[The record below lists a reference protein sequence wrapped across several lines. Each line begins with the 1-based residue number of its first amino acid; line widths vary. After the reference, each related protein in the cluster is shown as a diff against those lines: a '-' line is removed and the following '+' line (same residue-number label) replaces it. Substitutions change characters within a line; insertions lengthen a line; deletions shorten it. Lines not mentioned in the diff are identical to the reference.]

1 MEVAQFL
8 LSPVFTFYLSLL
20 RNHVL
25 TVHNLK
31 AASPQRIVIL
41 RALQLGDLLCAV
53 PALRALRAAF
63 PQADITLVGL
73 PWAQEFVDRF
83 AQYLTGFIEFPG
95 YPGLPERTQQL
106 AQIPEFL
113 SSLQRANFDV
123 AIQLH
128 GSGALTNPIIS
139 LFGARLTTG
148 FYRPG
153 EYCPDEQYFLPY
165 PDSEPEVRRLL
176 HLITFL
182 GIPEQGEE
190 LEFPLMLADHQAFI
204 LLADTYKLQPGTY
217 VCIHP
222 GARLLS
228 RRWEPKRFAA
238 VADGLAAQGVQVVL
252 TGAADEWELCHHV
265 VQSMRAPA
273 INLAGKTSLGMLGVL
288 LTGACL
294 LICNDT
300 GISHV
305 AAALLTPSIV
315 VVCGSDPQRWAPLDQ
330 ERHRVIYSPITCRP
344 CFYFTCPI
352 DHPCATNVSSETVLT
367 QAVEL
372 LSRYNERVGREIT
385 LCRTARELSSQV
397 VERGGI

>member
-8 LSPVFTFYLSLL
+8 LSPVSTLYSSLL

-238 VADGLAAQGVQVVL
+238 
-252 TGAADEWELCHHV
+252 
-265 VQSMRAPA
+265 
-273 INLAGKTSLGMLGVL
+273 
-288 LTGACL
+288 
-294 LICNDT
+294 
-300 GISHV
+300 
-305 AAALLTPSIV
+305 
-315 VVCGSDPQRWAPLDQ
+315 
-330 ERHRVIYSPITCRP
+330 
-344 CFYFTCPI
+344 
-352 DHPCATNVSSETVLT
+352 
-367 QAVEL
+367 
-372 LSRYNERVGREIT
+372 
-385 LCRTARELSSQV
+385 
-397 VERGGI
+397 